1 MFIQSVVVRCRC
13 AIYRAGSKCATLLSI
28 QINVR
33 LAGVTYMVA
42 REVAETDLT
51 SVHFAMTSCDKDQE
65 HESPLPFTLPH
76 TAASAYFSTLSMTH
90 HLGLPNASTFCGD
103 IM

>member
-1 MFIQSVVVRCRC
+1 M
-13 AIYRAGSKCATLLSI
+13 YRAGSKCATLLSI

-33 LAGVTYMVA
+33 LAGVTYMVT

-65 HESPLPFTLPH
+65 HESPCPLPFPTLRRQRFMRQQNH
-76 TAASAYFSTLSMTH
+76 LTH
-90 HLGLPNASTFCGD
+90 HVDLRRHILD
-103 IM
+103 RLRQR

>member
-1 MFIQSVVVRCRC
+1 M
-13 AIYRAGSKCATLLSI
+13 YRAGSKCATLLSI

-33 LAGVTYMVA
+33 LVGMTYMVA

-65 HESPLPFTLPH
+65 HESTLPFTLPH
-76 TAASAYFSTLSMTH
+76 TARQRFMRQQNHLTH
-90 HLGLPNASTFCGD
+90 HVGLSDVSKFHILGHLRQH
-103 IM
+103 